1 MTVYFSMPISISVG
15 KEQKGMPA
23 GELAAKEIWEGAEG
37 LSLSTP
43 GIG

>member
-1 MTVYFSMPISISVG
+1 MIAGRERI
-15 KEQKGMPA
+15 KGMPA

-43 GIG
+43 RDRIK